1 MFTFLVGAEQ
11 IPMMI
16 HTALVA
22 EQSPALESL
31 VNGSMQE
38 ATSGTVIWEDVAED
52 TFGRFAQFA
61 YAGDYD
67 TPSHTTMGD
76 HSQLPSLDKA
86 EEQPDIISGSPILM
100 GSWAAPDSFPQ
111 KGASLKG
118 KRAPEFSDLSYPGP
132 TRPFP
137 FNMRT
142 QPRHNKSSKE
152 DYTPIFLAHA
162 QLYVLGEKYGIQTLK
177 AKVLQKLHRT
187 LCHFTL
193 YKACVGGVVDLI
205 RYTYANTP
213 SLKCMDQLR
222 ELVIH
227 FVTDKP
233 NDLIGSKKFL
243 TLVEEGG
250 PFSRDLVALMLERA
264 AK

>member
-1 MFTFLVGAEQ
+1 MFTFLVGVEQ

-38 ATSGTVIWEDVAED
+38 ATSGTVIWEDVEED
-52 TFGRFAQFA
+52 TFGRFAQFV

-67 TPSHTTMGD
+67 TPSHTTVED
-76 HSQLPSLDKA
+76 HSQLPPLDKA
-86 EEQPDIISGSPILM
+86 EEQHDESRLLKGN
-100 GSWAAPDSFPQ
+100 WDEPDSIPQ
-111 KGASLKG
+111 KGLRSKKG
-118 KRAPEFSDLSYPGP
+118 FRFSELRYPGP
-132 TRPFP
+132 TRSNP
-137 FNMRT
+137 FNMRK
-142 QPRHNKSSKE
+142 QPRQNKSSKE
-152 DYTPIFLAHA
+152 DYRPIFLAHA
-162 QLYVLGEKYGIQTLK
+162 RLYVLGEKYGIQTLK
-177 AKVLQKLHRT
+177 AKVLQKLHLT

-213 SLKCMDQLR
+213 SLKDMDQLR

-227 FVTDKP
+227 FVADKSS
-233 NDLIGSKKFL
+233 DLVGSKRFL
-243 TLVEEGG
+243 ALIEEGG